1 MEVETEMRLNK
12 ENLQGF
18 TVGSQRIKRFFA
30 ILPTYTRDDGKGR
43 WLERVTVIQEI
54 KLENCGSMDYGQH
67 KEWKN
72 IQFIDKKV

>member
-1 MEVETEMRLNK
+1 MRLKK
-12 ENLQGF
+12 ESLQGF
-18 TVGSQRIKRFFA
+18 SAGNQRIKRYFA

-54 KLENCGSMDYGQH
+54 RSEASYGNIDFEHH